1 MKKPIV
7 EIYFR
12 KPYISQANQ
21 IDQIKFKQSFK
32 KGTKYFFKLNPYI
45 FILYNIAMNNNI

>member
-7 EIYFR
+7 ETYFR

-32 KGTKYFFKLNPYI
+32 NEQ
-45 FILYNIAMNNNI
+45 NISSN

>member
-12 KPYISQANQ
+12 KPYISQANHKYSEK
-21 IDQIKFKQSFK
+21 INQIKFKQSFK
-32 KGTKYFFKLNPYI
+32 NEQ
-45 FILYNIAMNNNI
+45 NISSN

>member
-12 KPYISQANQ
+12 KPYISQANSEK
-21 IDQIKFKQSFK
+21 INQIKFKQSFK
-32 KGTKYFFKLNPYI
+32 NEQ
-45 FILYNIAMNNNI
+45 NISSN